1 MASANSGPIT
11 KFFVWAI
18 IAMLIVGLGGFGL
31 SNFGGSSQAVV
42 TAGTRSVT
50 VQEYYN
56 AVRQE
61 LNQFAAATQQPATL
75 SSANEIFQQAYGQTL
90 DQRVLERLTLEA
102 ALDNEAANM
111 GISVGDIQVR
121 DQLIATAA
129 FQGIS
134 GSFDEDAYKETLS
147 RNNLNTRDYEAS
159 LRDQIARTLVQA
171 AMVSGISVNDTQ
183 VDTMLGFAAQRR
195 DVSWFRLNADD
206 LPAPLTT
213 PDESDLIAYHEANA
227 EADFTTPRTK
237 NITFIQ
243 LTPAM
248 LLDSVEVDE
257 DTLRALYEERSS
269 EFVVPERRLVER
281 LTFSTEEEAQ
291 TASERVTSGEI
302 TFDALVEERGLD
314 LADLDLG
321 DVAETELETETA
333 AAVFALEGPAVTGVL
348 PGKFGPALFRMN
360 GILQGRVTSFDDA
373 RALLQQDIVADR
385 ARRRIEDEATHIDD
399 LLAGGATLEEVAA
412 ETDMET
418 GTISWADGNGDGI
431 AAYEGFR
438 DAAQAVTEDD
448 FPEVVNL
455 EDGGIVALRLDGFTD
470 PYVLPL
476 EDVREK
482 VINGWEARKTDN
494 QLAEVANT
502 LSAQLAL
509 GVSPADLGLELMREE
524 NLTRGAYLDGT
535 PADMVASIFEMD
547 AGSFETLTEFGSTFL
562 VQLNEIKDPDL
573 TDANTIAMK
582 DAIRT
587 GLSQGI
593 SQDAYSAW
601 AIDRLNAAGTTR
613 DQAAITGLLT
623 QIP

>member
-206 LPAPLTT
+206 LPAPLPT

-281 LTFSTEEEAQ
+281 LTFSDEEEAQ
-291 TASERVTSGEI
+291 AASERVTSGEV

-482 VINGWEARKTDN
+482 AINGWEARETDN

>member
-183 VDTMLGFAAQRR
+183 VDAMLGFAAQRR

-206 LPAPLTT
+206 LPAPLPT

-281 LTFSTEEEAQ
+281 LTFSNEEEAQ

-360 GILQGRVTSFDDA
+360 GILQGRVTSFEDA

-412 ETDMET
+412 ETDMEA

-431 AAYEGFR
+431 AAYVGFR

-482 VINGWEARKTDN
+482 VINGWQAHETDN

-509 GVSPADLGLELMREE
+509 GVSPEDLGLELMREE

-535 PADMVASIFEMD
+535 PADMVASVFEMD

>member
-291 TASERVTSGEI
+291 TAAERVTSGEI